1 MRGGDAADLSPLTP
15 APRGNMRDIKGIPA
29 KVKNDLEGIETALR
43 ENLNPHLDLIR
54 ETAGHIL
61 FSGGKRLRPLLT
73 VLSARLCGYTG
84 NDDKNFSVIFEY
96 LHAASLLHD
105 DIVDGAAFRRG
116 KPVAHSIWGS
126 TTAVLV
132 GDFLL
137 ARSLS
142 LAVKTQS
149 MKVIAVIAEITEQM
163 SRGELHQL
171 VKKGDADLSEA
182 EYMEIIR
189 CKTAV
194 LISAACR
201 VGALIAG
208 VGEQEELALSEYGL
222 NMGIAFQMAD
232 DLLDYTADSKTLGKE
247 VGADLKEGKLTL
259 PVIYSLKA
267 ADPETRVRMED
278 IIKNKNFSV
287 QSFETLLNMLKSHG
301 GIEYTEQKAAAHIS
315 SAKTALSIFNNSKTK
330 EIMGHIA
337 DYALKRKM

>member
-1 MRGGDAADLSPLTP
+1 MR
-15 APRGNMRDIKGIPA
+15 NIKQEIIA
-29 KVKNDLEGIETALR
+29 KAKNDLEGIETALR

-61 FSGGKRLRPLLT
+61 FSGGKRLRPLLML
-73 VLSARLCGYTG
+73 LSARLCGYTG
-84 NDDKNFSVIFEY
+84 NEDKNFSAIFEY

-105 DIVDGAAFRRG
+105 DIVDGAALRRG

-126 TTAVLV
+126 TAAVLV

-142 LAVKTQS
+142 LAVKARN
-149 MKVIAVIAEITEQM
+149 MKVIEVISEITEQM

-171 VKKGDADLSEA
+171 VRKGDTDLSEA

-201 VGALIAG
+201 VGSLIAG
-208 VGEQEELALSEYGL
+208 AGEPEEAALAEYGL

-267 ADPETRVRMED
+267 ADPETRVRMTE

-287 QSFETLLNMLKSHG
+287 QSFETLVNILKSHG
-301 GIEYTEQKAAAHIS
+301 GIKYTEQKAAEHIS
-315 SAKTALSIFNNSKTK
+315 GAKAALSIFDKSKTK
-330 EIMGHIA
+330 EILLHIA